1 MLSPGG
7 RAESVGQLIPTGPM
21 YSRREEFSRTE
32 FRYHYT
38 TILLCRYVVNTGLPP
53 PQTEGDG
60 ASQPSRSHS
69 PRQLSPSLRQGFLP
83 PPQVEV
89 SEHGDLQLPPAHR
102 CPGLVNP
109 TSRRPSSNPQFP
121 PLGHQRSGRAE
132 GVFLVG
138 LRLHGDHPNIGQPRP
153 SPRRSPLSLVVT
165 NSN

>member
-53 PQTEGDG
+53 PQTEGNG

-83 PPQVEV
+83 PPQVVLPSRRIQGFRLRRQGQVEA

-109 TSRRPSSNPQFP
+109 TSRRPSSNPQLP

-132 GVFLVG
+132 GVFLIG
-138 LRLHGDHPNIGQPRP
+138 LRLHRDHPNIG
-153 SPRRSPLSLVVT
+153 
-165 NSN
+165 